1 MENINPNT
9 DMRNLTYDK
18 VLRLPE
24 GTHVARVNAEKCMI
38 VRLRQG
44 YTLTTLTG
52 DGRLRVQYYSERAH
66 LFWED
71 IVENPFRQ
79 EKGGQSS

>member
-1 MENINPNT
+1 
-9 DMRNLTYDK
+9 
-18 VLRLPE
+18 
-24 GTHVARVNAEKCMI
+24 MI

-79 EKGGQSS
+79 KKGGQSS